1 MRLQR
6 VYVKEYKN
14 LREFECD
21 FSDSSITAFI
31 GNNGSGKSNLLEV
44 ITRAF
49 SCAKNYASGRP
60 LSIIPPHSRPTV
72 LNCIIEYQLNDK
84 IYELHYNSDIE
95 KMLSQLNAEPPLM
108 VREEISIICGG
119 KKLSKKEVDSA
130 LPDSVLLYYAGETLR
145 QKGTAE
151 GTYDH
156 YYESMLKRADSSTL
170 PSLRFMDCVSIS
182 DLPLL
187 LLTAAVYKGDYYSRF
202 LDQIGCTEIDSK
214 FSFVLRK
221 PDKAKGTADTYW
233 NATGFVKAFLDE
245 ARKYVYGTRD
255 SGAQYYMFFDDP
267 EVFKNISANE
277 YDLFAKLKVLKHYN
291 YLDHIGIGLLKQTGE
306 SFSSLRLSEGE
317 KQLGLLMLISTF
329 TADHECLYLFD
340 EFDAYLHL
348 SWQRMFAQMLSEL
361 IIKGHILFTSHS
373 PASIS
378 KMRRQNVYIME
389 SGKCILARSDTY
401 NRAIDEIIEEQMEVS
416 LRPKEYT
423 DLVNEFRSAV
433 MHNNKSVAI
442 AKLEQIKEVIGEDDP
457 FFITARIA
465 LERME

>member
-1 MRLQR
+1 MKLLR

-44 ITRAF
+44 ITRVF

-60 LSIIPPHSRPTV
+60 LSIIPPHTRPTV

-84 IYELHYNSDIE
+84 IYELHYNSDVD
-95 KMLSQLNAEPPLM
+95 KMLSQLNAEPP
-108 VREEISIICGG
+108 VTVKEELSIICGG
-119 KKLSKKEVDSA
+119 KKLLKKEIDSA

-145 QKGTAE
+145 QRGTAE
-151 GTYDH
+151 GTYDN
-156 YYESMLKRADSSTL
+156 YYEFTLKRADSSTL
-170 PSLRFMDCVSIS
+170 PSLRFMDYVSIS

-202 LDQIGCTEIDSK
+202 LDLIGCSEIGSK
-214 FSFVLRK
+214 FSFVLRNPGK
-221 PDKAKGTADTYW
+221 GKGTADTYW